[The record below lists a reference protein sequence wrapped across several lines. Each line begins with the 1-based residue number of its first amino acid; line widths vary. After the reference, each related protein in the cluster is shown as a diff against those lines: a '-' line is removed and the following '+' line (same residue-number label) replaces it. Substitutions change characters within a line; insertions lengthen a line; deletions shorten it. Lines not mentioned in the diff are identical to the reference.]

1 MERRQFVGL
10 ISGGLLAAPL
20 AAHAQTT
27 AIPVIGYLSGRS
39 ADSEAPLREPFLKS
53 LERAGFIPGK
63 TITIEYRYTQ
73 GRDNRLPEL
82 ASELV
87 RRQVRVIV
95 ATSNTSAAAVKAATS
110 TIPIVFSVGDD
121 PVKRGLVAS
130 LNRPGGNAT
139 GVHVFTSRLGAKRLS
154 LIRALLPRPGL
165 IAFVVDPN
173 NLTTPIQLEE
183 VQQAAASIGQP
194 LVVLRITSEADAEAV
209 FASMARDGVSAVLYG
224 ATLLFQVINDRLV
237 ELAARYRI
245 PASYEWREAVL
256 AGGLMSYNSNRSES
270 LSLLGRYVAQILKGE
285 KPADLPVVQSSTFLF
300 AINLKTAKT
309 LGLNVPPALL
319 AQADEVIE

>member
-10 ISGGLLAAPL
+10 VSGGLLAGPF
-20 AAHAQTT
+20 AARAQTT

-39 ADSEAPLREPFLKS
+39 ADSETPLREPFLKS
-53 LERAGFIPGK
+53 LVDAGFVAGRN
-63 TITIEYRYTQ
+63 ITIEYRYAQ
-73 GRDNRLPEL
+73 GRDDRLPEL

-87 RRQVRVIV
+87 RRQVGVIV
-95 ATSNTSAAAVKAATS
+95 ATSNTAAVVVRAATT

-139 GVHVFTSRLGAKRLS
+139 GVYVFTTRLGAKRLS

-165 IAFVVDPN
+165 IAFVVDGN
-173 NLTTPIQLEE
+173 NLTTPIQIEE
-183 VQQAAASIGQP
+183 VQQAADSIGQP
-194 LVVLRITSEADAEAV
+194 LIVLRVTNEAEAEAA
-209 FASMARDGVSAVLYG
+209 FATMAQQGVIAVQYG
-224 ATLLFQVINDRLV
+224 ATLFFQVINDRLV
-237 ELAARYRI
+237 ELAARHRI

-256 AGGLMSYNSNRSES
+256 AGGLMSYNSNRAES
-270 LSLLGRYVAQILKGE
+270 SSLLGRYVAQILKGA

-300 AINLKTAKT
+300 AINLRTAKT
-309 LGLNVPPALL
+309 LGLNIPAAVL